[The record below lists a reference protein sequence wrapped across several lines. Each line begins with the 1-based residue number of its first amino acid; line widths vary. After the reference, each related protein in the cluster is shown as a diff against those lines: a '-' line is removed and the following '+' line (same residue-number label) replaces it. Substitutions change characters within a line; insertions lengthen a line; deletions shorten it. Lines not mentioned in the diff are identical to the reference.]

1 MLPLNNFFKAMVA
14 YFSTSCDKR
23 EWPSEIRASY
33 FFIFQMLM
41 HCPICW
47 QTIFSCQIT
56 ACKYGFSQTTTFL
69 FRQRRFVS
77 LVALQICKTLNVNCK
92 NHKIHW
98 MRRKPKQD
106 HKIKENSRLRIERM
120 RKIPFTLKKR
130 DYLFC
135 NFQFEGN
142 WKAAKLLD

>member
-1 MLPLNNFFKAMVA
+1 MDSVKQQLFFLDTGK
-14 YFSTSCDKR
+14 
-23 EWPSEIRASY
+23 
-33 FFIFQMLM
+33 
-41 HCPICW
+41 
-47 QTIFSCQIT
+47 
-56 ACKYGFSQTTTFL
+56 
-69 FRQRRFVS
+69 FVF
-77 LVALQICKTLNVNCK
+77 LVALQICKTLNVSSK

-142 WKAAKLLD
+142 WKAAKIIGLNQI

>member
-1 MLPLNNFFKAMVA
+1 MDSVKQQLFFL
-14 YFSTSCDKR
+14 DK
-23 EWPSEIRASY
+23 
-33 FFIFQMLM
+33 
-41 HCPICW
+41 
-47 QTIFSCQIT
+47 
-56 ACKYGFSQTTTFL
+56 G
-69 FRQRRFVS
+69 RFVS
-77 LVALQICKTLNVNCK
+77 LLALQIGKTLNVNCK

-120 RKIPFTLKKR
+120 QKIPFNFKKR